1 MSAKPQSEL
10 FIEKRCKDHD
20 LAASDSGNASLTNWL
35 HKFAWTNQQS
45 DSAKTYVVCRGTHV
59 AGYYSLSTG
68 SIHKHESPERIAEGP
83 ANHHI
88 GVVLL
93 AGLAGLAVDRRE
105 HGQGI
110 GKAILED
117 TLRRVEGAADIVAVR
132 AVLVHAIDD
141 AVRRFYEHFNLEP
154 SPIDAFQR
162 MLLLK
167 DVRISLH

>member
-83 ANHHI
+83 ANHPI
-88 GVVLL
+88 GVVL
-93 AGLAGLAVDRRE
+93 LAGLAVDRRE

-154 SPIDAFQR
+154 SSIDPFQR